1 MASKPAV
8 LEALR
13 RLVVEAS
20 FNWELPLSEF
30 QDVVELLT
38 ARSVEVRLR
47 SAPGLLKDW
56 PEPKEWL
63 CKLKQM
69 DLDAPPEHLLDV
81 RDVELLMSV
90 INETN
95 GKHFPEGH
103 EALRNPFDQEIV
115 ASKMSELAEK
125 LPKCTP
131 NQTQLG
137 YAQYISHCLQ
147 EEPTARVGVFM
158 GPGTGKSRLA
168 SVIAWRSLVLHMIS
182 AVTFVYPNNYLK
194 KREEDDFKPAFKL
207 MGLEAKVRW
216 TTIDQLPKQPTHSPK
231 RDHLIILDESD
242 KFMMERPLEF
252 DRLTKGHRVVAL
264 TATPGTR
271 SQEKEV
277 LDALDFKVRL
287 SPPLEL
293 QMPHLRTDRTCT
305 EAEFLQMLK
314 TVGEPA
320 LIFLSKDQLHK
331 FKPQV
336 EAARGGKHYVDEE
349 MIGEGVCALDP
360 PDLANIHGNWCSW
373 QTKEEGMRAIDLR
386 LGVDETGRKTTDTF
400 TLFIL

>member
-69 DLDAPPEHLLDV
+69 DLDAPPEHLLEV

-125 LPKCTP
+125 LPKCT
-131 NQTQLG
+131 
-137 YAQYISHCLQ
+137 
-147 EEPTARVGVFM
+147 
-158 GPGTGKSRLA
+158 
-168 SVIAWRSLVLHMIS
+168 
-182 AVTFVYPNNYLK
+182 
-194 KREEDDFKPAFKL
+194 
-207 MGLEAKVRW
+207 
-216 TTIDQLPKQPTHSPK
+216 
-231 RDHLIILDESD
+231 
-242 KFMMERPLEF
+242 
-252 DRLTKGHRVVAL
+252 
-264 TATPGTR
+264 
-271 SQEKEV
+271 
-277 LDALDFKVRL
+277 
-287 SPPLEL
+287 
-293 QMPHLRTDRTCT
+293 
-305 EAEFLQMLK
+305 
-314 TVGEPA
+314 
-320 LIFLSKDQLHK
+320 
-331 FKPQV
+331 
-336 EAARGGKHYVDEE
+336 
-349 MIGEGVCALDP
+349 
-360 PDLANIHGNWCSW
+360 
-373 QTKEEGMRAIDLR
+373 
-386 LGVDETGRKTTDTF
+386 
-400 TLFIL
+400 